1 MMLKYRIQ
9 HSKLLHVC
17 DKQKCV
23 CMLEKTGLKT
33 KGSAKSVQMH
43 PLELIPCHLSAYC
56 AQVFVRPNF
65 RNVAS
70 EKKTLNLTHN
80 LRLVV

>member
-9 HSKLLHVC
+9 HSKVLHLC

-23 CMLEKTGLKT
+23 CMLENTGLKT

-43 PLELIPCHLSAYC
+43 PLAHISSHLSAYC
-56 AQVFVRPNF
+56 AQ
-65 RNVAS
+65 
-70 EKKTLNLTHN
+70 
-80 LRLVV
+80 